1 VSSTAD
7 LTPRE
12 MQVLTL
18 VLGGLGNKQIAAE
31 LGVTEQ
37 AIKEHVSGLL
47 AKFDVPNRA
56 ALAEAGARLE
66 LTGEL
71 GFDRAWVRELFRE
84 AQPQICVLR
93 GPDLRYEAVNDAF
106 VTATGNRPAIG
117 RTMRET
123 FPELEGQGVFER
135 VERVYATGEAL
146 IEHEVVRSWDRGEG
160 IERRLVDLV
169 LQPLHG
175 EDGGVNGVVSFAVD
189 VTEVVGTRRSLLL
202 SDELAAIVELVPSGV
217 LIVDASGQIVKWNE
231 PVRHLLLSQF
241 VAIRGYEDGTGLL
254 MLSDGA
260 GVPVAL
266 ADLESA
272 SSPNVTSEP
281 RAFSFL
287 AGAPA
292 KPVKFHATAR
302 VLREVD
308 GHIRGAVLVLTD
320 PS

>member
-1 VSSTAD
+1 MTSTAD

-37 AIKEHVSGLL
+37 AIKEHVSALL
-47 AKFDVPNRA
+47 AKFAVPNRA

-71 GFDRAWVRELFRE
+71 GFDRAWVRELFRD

-106 VTATGNRPAIG
+106 ATATGNRLAVG

-169 LQPLHG
+169 LQPLHS
-175 EDGGVNGVVSFAVD
+175 EDGGVNGIVSFAVD
-189 VTEVVGTRRSLLL
+189 VTDVVGSRRSLLL
-202 SDELAAIVELVPSGV
+202 SEDLAAIVELVPSGV
-217 LIVDASGQIVKWNE
+217 LIVDQIGRIVKWNE
-231 PVRHLLLSQF
+231 PVRALLARQF
-241 VAIRGYEDGTGLL
+241 EALGGYESGTRLL
-254 MLSDGA
+254 MLCDGA
-260 GVPVAL
+260 GEPIAL
-266 ADLESA
+266 ADLERT
-272 SSPNVTSEP
+272 SSGREP
-281 RAFSFL
+281 RAFSIR

-292 KPVKFHATAR
+292 QLVKFQATAR
-302 VLREVD
+302 ILRELD
-308 GHIRGAVLVLTD
+308 GDIRGALLVLPD
-320 PS
+320 LGS

>member
-1 VSSTAD
+1 
-7 LTPRE
+7 

-31 LGVTEQ
+31 LGITEQ
-37 AIKEHVSGLL
+37 AIKEHVSALL
-47 AKFDVPNRA
+47 AKFAVPNRA

-71 GFDRAWVRELFRE
+71 GFDCAWVPGLFRE

-106 VTATGNRPAIG
+106 AIATGNRPAVG

-135 VERVYATGEAL
+135 VERVYATGDAL
-146 IEHEVVRSWDRGEG
+146 IEHEVARSWDRGEG

-169 LQPLHG
+169 LQPLHS
-175 EDGGVNGVVSFAVD
+175 EDGGVNGVVSFALD
-189 VTEVVGTRRSLLL
+189 VTDLVGSRRSLLL
-202 SDELAAIVELVPSGV
+202 SEELAAIVELVPSGV
-217 LIVDASGQIVKWNE
+217 LIVDASGWIVKWNE
-231 PVRHLLLSQF
+231 PVRALLVDQLG
-241 VAIRGYEDGTGLL
+241 AIRGYESGAGLL
-254 MLSDGA
+254 MLCDGA
-260 GVPVAL
+260 GAPIAL
-266 ADLESA
+266 ADLERAPSGRE
-272 SSPNVTSEP
+272 S

-292 KPVKFHATAR
+292 QLVKFQATSS
-302 VLREVD
+302 VLREAD
-308 GHIRGAVLVLTD
+308 GDIRGAILVLSD
-320 PS
+320 LGS

>member
-1 VSSTAD
+1 
-7 LTPRE
+7 

-31 LGVTEQ
+31 LGITEQ
-37 AIKEHVSGLL
+37 AIKEHVSALL
-47 AKFDVPNRA
+47 AKFGVPNRA
-56 ALAEAGARLE
+56 ALAEAGSRLE
-66 LTGEL
+66 LTGQR

-106 VTATGNRPAIG
+106 AAATGSRPAIG

-123 FPELEGQGVFER
+123 FPELDGQGVFER

-175 EDGGVNGVVSFAVD
+175 EDGGVNGIVSFAVD
-189 VTEVVGTRRSLLL
+189 VTEVAGSRRSLLL
-202 SDELAAIVELVPSGV
+202 SDELAAIVELVPGGV
-217 LIVDASGQIVKWNE
+217 LIVDQSGGIVKWNK
-231 PVRHLLLSQF
+231 PVRDLLLSQF
-241 VAIRGYEDGTGLL
+241 DAIRGYEDGTGLL
-254 MLSDGA
+254 TLRDGA
-260 GVPVAL
+260 GVAIAI
-266 ADLESA
+266 ADLESG
-272 SSPNVTSEP
+272 SPNMSSEP
-281 RAFSFL
+281 QAFSFL

-292 KPVKFHATAR
+292 KLVTFRATAR
-302 VLREVD
+302 MLREPD
-308 GHIRGAVLVLTD
+308 GNIRGAILVLPD
-320 PS
+320 VRS